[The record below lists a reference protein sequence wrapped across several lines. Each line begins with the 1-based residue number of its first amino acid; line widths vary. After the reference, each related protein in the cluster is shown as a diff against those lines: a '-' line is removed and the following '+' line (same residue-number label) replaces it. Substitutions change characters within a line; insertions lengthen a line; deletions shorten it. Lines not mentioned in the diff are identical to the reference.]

1 MKRLLEY
8 GIVFMVFTLV
18 LGSVVGALLDRPVF
32 MSYVYSDSMTPTISR
47 GDLFFINPFSRSADV
62 GDIIVFN
69 LRGTWTVHRVVAIV
83 EDGYITQ
90 GDNNVGTDQQGGRA
104 PPVSKDK
111 IAGKVITIGG
121 APLKI
126 PRLGG
131 YLQGRISSRD
141 KMFLAGALI
150 IFGAL
155 VFGTSGNKVKHRKRK
170 KFFKLKFK
178 TLYILASA
186 LLLVMIATSIFVS
199 WQVFSIEY
207 AVTSAGGQRE
217 GWYLPGSTFE
227 KELSIKNANF
237 YPMMYFIS
245 AGTPNIADISSTEF
259 DLSPNEEKKIEVT
272 IDAPEE
278 TSLFSDKVVVN
289 AYMPLLPKTIIKRLY
304 LIHPIVPVLAMLL
317 ETSAF
322 LGLVY
327 LLSGIGEEDVLKI
340 RNRRSSLWRQLK
352 AEVFRI

>member
-32 MSYVYSDSMTPTISR
+32 MSYVYSDSMTPTINK
-47 GDLFFINPFSRSADV
+47 GDLFFMNPFSRSADV

-83 EDGYITQ
+83 EGGYLTK
-90 GDNNVGTDQQGGRA
+90 GDNNVGIDQQGGRA
-104 PPVSKDK
+104 PPVSRDK
-111 IAGKVITIGG
+111 IAGKVITFGG
-121 APLKI
+121 TPLKI
-126 PRLGG
+126 PRLGS
-131 YLQGRISSRD
+131 YLQGRISSKD

-155 VFGTSGNKVKHRKRK
+155 VFGTSEKKVKRKKRK

-178 TLYILASA
+178 TLYLLASA
-186 LLLVMIATSIFVS
+186 LLLVMISTSMFVS

-217 GWYLPGSTFE
+217 GWYLPDSTFE

-237 YPMMYFIS
+237 YPMIYFI
-245 AGTPNIADISSTEF
+245 APDTPNIADISATEF
-259 DLSPNEEKKIEVT
+259 DLSAGEEKPIEVT
-272 IDAPEE
+272 INAPEE
-278 TSLFSDKVVVN
+278 TSLYADKVRVN
-289 AYMPLLPKTIIKRLY
+289 AYMPLLPRSLTRRLY
-304 LIHPIVPVLAMLL
+304 MIHPILPVLVMLL
-317 ETSAF
+317 ETSFF
-322 LGLVY
+322 LSLIY
-327 LLSGIGEEDVLKI
+327 IISGIGEEDVLKI
-340 RNRRSSLWRQLK
+340 RTRRSSLWRQIK